1 MTKQSITINEYLQV
15 LPNYEFP
22 ERNILVALGSQGIES
37 GVDAF
42 QYDNNGEEPIGWIRR
57 RDLAEARMWDFAAG
71 LANISGGTRKLES
84 RSITDKG
91 FQVTGDDR
99 ARWQAEADRL
109 RSKWGDGDGLSDVYD
124 ATLYWG

>member
-1 MTKQSITINEYLQV
+1 MAKQSVTINEYLQV

-22 ERNILVALGSQGIES
+22 ERNILVALESQGIES

-42 QYDNNGEEPIGWIRR
+42 KYDSDGEEPLEWVKK
-57 RDLAEARMWDFAAG
+57 RDLAEARMYEFAAG

-84 RSITDKG
+84 RSVTDKG
-91 FQVTGDDR
+91 FQISGDDR
-99 ARWQAEADRL
+99 AKWQAMADEL
-109 RSKWGDGDGLSDVYD
+109 KAKWGDSDGMSDVYD

>member
-42 QYDNNGEEPIGWIRR
+42 QYDNNGEEPIDWTRR